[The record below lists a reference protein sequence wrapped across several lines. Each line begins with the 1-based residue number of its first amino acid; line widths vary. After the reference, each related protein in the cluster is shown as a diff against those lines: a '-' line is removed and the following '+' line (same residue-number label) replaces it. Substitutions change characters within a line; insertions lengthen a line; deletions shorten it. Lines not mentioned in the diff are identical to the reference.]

1 MHNKLVAMLVKHEN
15 YTIGYLKYGNVNI
28 WSDIGSYDEIIESV
42 KHEHLQYLEKY
53 SFYEQNQ

>member
-28 WSDIGSYDEIIESV
+28 WSDIGSYDDIS
-42 KHEHLQYLEKY
+42 KSMKLKHLQYLEKY